1 MKFHKIFYR
10 QIFGVKNQNKR
21 GGHPSNYQTAHIFNT
36 INIQKQ
42 LLCRTCEWRGRA
54 APTSHTSVDSKTT
67 RDSSGRRWPNLAPS
81 PTDLARVIYR
91 KIKRSADL
99 ILFLYLLTSSKKE
112 EDRISRM
119 NTVYST
125 NTHFSFFHSFPFL

>member
-1 MKFHKIFYR
+1 MA
-10 QIFGVKNQNKR
+10 G
-21 GGHPSNYQTAHIFNT
+21 
-36 INIQKQ
+36 
-42 LLCRTCEWRGRA
+42 WA

-67 RDSSGRRWPNLAPS
+67 RDSSGRCWPNLAPS

-91 KIKRSADL
+91 KIKRLADL

-112 EDRISRM
+112 EDRISCM
-119 NTVYST
+119 NTVYRKLVYST